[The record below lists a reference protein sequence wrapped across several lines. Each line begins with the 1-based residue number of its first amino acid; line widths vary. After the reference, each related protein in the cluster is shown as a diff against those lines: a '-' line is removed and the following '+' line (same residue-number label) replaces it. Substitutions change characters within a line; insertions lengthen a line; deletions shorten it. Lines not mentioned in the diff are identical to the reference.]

1 MTFVLIDGNSF
12 YCSCERLF
20 QPKLARRPVIVLS
33 NNDGCAVAR
42 TAEAKA
48 LDIKMGA
55 PYFQIRDLCERERVA
70 VFSSNYALY
79 GDISRRMNDVY
90 RTVSPNVEAYS
101 IDETFLD
108 LSGFDP
114 SRHEDMARALRA
126 KIRRWIGVPTC
137 VGLGPTKVLA
147 KVANKIAKG
156 DPAIDGVCDLR
167 DPVARKLLLTDFPV
181 ADVWGVGPASTAKL
195 LAINVQTAADLSA
208 MDLRLA
214 KSLLSVVG
222 ERIVMELS
230 GVSCMPL
237 GSIPPT
243 RKGLAVTRSFGER
256 ITTLDSMLEAVST
269 FAARAGEKLRRY
281 ELAAGYMTLFMHTSR
296 FASRPSYSA
305 SKGFEFSPPTND
317 SRKLITVAQNLARQV
332 GREGFAFSKAGV
344 MFDDII
350 PQGDVAPGLFDAP
363 DDAER
368 NARLM
373 TALNHQPALG
383 PKCSDHWRHGPS
395 TRVDAEV
402 SAEIAEFHN
411 KARRFAVVL
420 SRSLTVELRRSEKRA
435 LSSRATRRR
444 RRKTLGVLDGSLFS
458 FECQRPMGRN

>member
-1 MTFVLIDGNSF
+1 MTFALIDGNSF

-20 QPKLARRPVIVLS
+20 QPKLERRPVIVLS

-48 LDIKMGA
+48 LGIKMGA

-79 GDISRRMNDVY
+79 GDISRRMNEVY

-114 SRHEDMARALRA
+114 SRHEEMARALRA
-126 KIRRWIGVPTC
+126 QIRRWIGIPTC

-156 DPAIDGVCDLR
+156 DPAMDGVCDLR
-167 DPVARKLLLTDFPV
+167 DPVARKLFLADVPV

-195 LAINVQTAADLSA
+195 LAINVRTAADLSA
-208 MDLRLA
+208 MDFRLA

-237 GSIPPT
+237 ESVPPT

-256 ITTLDSMLEAVST
+256 ITTLDPMLEAVST
-269 FAARAGEKLRRY
+269 YAARAGEKLRRY
-281 ELAAGYMTLFMHTSR
+281 ALAAGYMTLFMHTSR
-296 FASRPSYSA
+296 FASTPSYSG
-305 SKGFEFSPPTND
+305 SKGIEFSPATND
-317 SRKLITVAQNLARQV
+317 SRKLIAAAQSLARQV
-332 GREGFAFSKAGV
+332 WREGFAFSKAGV
-344 MFDDII
+344 MFDDLI
-350 PQGDVAPGLFDAP
+350 PQGDVARGLFDAP
-363 DDAER
+363 DDVER

-373 TALNHQPALG
+373 TAIDQINQRWGRNAAIIGATGLRAAWTQ
-383 PKCSDHWRHGPS
+383 K
-395 TRVDAEV
+395 
-402 SAEIAEFHN
+402 FQ
-411 KARRFAVVL
+411 
-420 SRSLTVELRRSEKRA
+420 RRSP
-435 LSSRATRRR
+435 
-444 RRKTLGVLDGSLFS
+444 S
-458 FECQRPMGRN
+458 FTTKLADLPSC

>member
-1 MTFVLIDGNSF
+1 MTFALIDGNSF

-20 QPKLARRPVIVLS
+20 QPKLERRPVIVLS

-79 GDISRRMNDVY
+79 GDISRRMNEVY

-114 SRHEDMARALRA
+114 SRHEEMARALRA
-126 KIRRWIGVPTC
+126 QIRRWIGIPTC

-156 DPAIDGVCDLR
+156 KPAMDGVCDLG
-167 DPVARKLLLTDFPV
+167 DPIARKLLLADFPV

-195 LAINVQTAADLSA
+195 LAINVRTAADLSA
-208 MDLRLA
+208 MDFRLA

-237 GSIPPT
+237 ESIPPT

-256 ITTLDSMLEAVST
+256 ITTLDPMLEAVST
-269 FAARAGEKLRRY
+269 YAARAGEKLRRF
-281 ELAAGYMTLFMHTSR
+281 ELAAGYMTLFMHTSH
-296 FASRPSYSA
+296 FASTPSYSG
-305 SKGFEFSPPTND
+305 SKGIEFSPATND
-317 SRKLITVAQNLARQV
+317 SRKLIAAAQRLARQLW
-332 GREGFAFSKAGV
+332 REGLAFSKAGV
-344 MFDDII
+344 MFDDLI
-350 PQGDVAPGLFDAP
+350 PQGEVAPGLLDAP
-363 DDAER
+363 DDVER

-373 TALNHQPALG
+373 TALDQINQRWGRNAAIIGATGL
-383 PKCSDHWRHGPS
+383 R
-395 TRVDAEV
+395 
-402 SAEIAEFHN
+402 SAWTQKFQ
-411 KARRFAVVL
+411 
-420 SRSLTVELRRSEKRA
+420 RRSP
-435 LSSRATRRR
+435 
-444 RRKTLGVLDGSLFS
+444 S
-458 FECQRPMGRN
+458 FTTKLADLPLC